1 MRARA
6 LGGLGLLVSAMLCLA
21 GTLTA
26 SAEVMWGAGAW
37 AGAMW
42 GAGAWAGVAATAT
55 VYRDVARHAGR
66 GRAAVAL
73 ALLGVVASAWMVE
86 ATLWAA
92 GGRWVAAQSVPRL
105 ALACA
110 AAVGIAL
117 LAYGL
122 TRAGLVRPA
131 AGAAIAFAALL
142 GPLTGDPGAPYL
154 LGAGPLGVAL
164 LAGAIRTRIPAR
176 RSQDGPA

>member
-6 LGGLGLLVSAMLCLA
+6 LGGLGLLASAMLCLA

-26 SAEVMWGAGAW
+26 STEVMWGAGAW
-37 AGAMW
+37 T
-42 GAGAWAGVAATAT
+42 GVAATAT

-86 ATLWAA
+86 ATLRLAS
-92 GGRWVAAQSVPRL
+92 GRWVAAQSVPRL
-105 ALACA
+105 ALAYP
-110 AAVGIAL
+110 AAVGIVL

-131 AGAAIAFAALL
+131 AGAVIAFAALL

-154 LGAGPLGVAL
+154 LGAGPLGAAL
-164 LAGAIRTRIPAR
+164 LTGAIRTCIPAR
-176 RSQDGPA
+176 RSQDGPAGDSPQ

>member
-1 MRARA
+1 MRAQA
-6 LGGLGLLVSAMLCLA
+6 LGGLGLLASAMLCLA

-26 SAEVMWGAGAW
+26 SAEV
-37 AGAMW
+37 MW

-73 ALLGVVASAWMVE
+73 ALLGVVASAWTVE
-86 ATLWAA
+86 ATLRVA
-92 GGRWVAAQSVPRL
+92 GGWWGAAQPVPRL
-105 ALACA
+105 ALAYA
-110 AAVGIAL
+110 AAAGIAL

-122 TRAGLVRPA
+122 VRAGPVRPA
-131 AGAAIAFAALL
+131 AGALIAFAALL

-154 LGAGPLGVAL
+154 LGAGPLGAAL
-164 LAGAIRTRIPAR
+164 LAGAIRTRIPGR
-176 RSQDGPA
+176 RSQDGPAGDPPQ